1 MTLSYRHLAALSLL
15 SLAACAAESD
25 ASTEENTQ
33 DISSIKAYFSDAKKL
48 DLGDLTR
55 VSVGFATDGL
65 NDALYKDTGTL
76 HGGLKF
82 EAPAVFA
89 ASAEPN
95 KVLPDRFEVKA
106 LDTIVSGLAA
116 QFGETELG
124 TQVNKIRLN
133 HVQTTEDKYFVES
146 AFTTGVGIGPSWNM
160 NSQGFANTGVTLG
173 FNADALLTSRVIVAT
188 QTEKLSDLVDAPL
201 AAVKAQRGFIYPRSM
216 ADVRSMK
223 PGEMFA
229 LRGQGQIGANFGVGA
244 PIFVTAAG
252 PLGYQ
257 VVVSAGVAGVIS
269 GEIDVQ
275 LVRLEGDEVVVDLG
289 VEKGHGVSFHAGI
302 SDQWGIKGLCED
314 GQSCLRDVNIAGKAV
329 GLRGLVEKAVAHQ
342 VDKYL
347 TFSVSAGASES
358 SSRVSLSRFRF
369 HMDKGDKAETE
380 KALQQLLKFDL
391 RLAQALYNRDLDQ
404 AQPAITAD
412 FDAVRAATTTSRNF
426 GFELLGM
433 NIYHKAVVQKQGTFV
448 LQTPEG
454 ATTVLFE
461 QLHKDGGWFEKKHAF
476 TRTGVGADSVN
487 GQTLKSEANLFIST
501 MNSDSHMDNDFA
513 VDNVDALLLAL
524 GGRGL
529 IDTLDQ
535 YGNKLQQTLWAKCP
549 AQVQKSG
556 SGSSSTETK
565 VWHEDCNVKLLDDPA
580 FKKIKTDG
588 MTAIES
594 KIAGLSDEYKTLVR
608 TAADVRLT
616 LQSTGIHDYDALNG
630 CNVAITT
637 DVRFDDSALATLT
650 SRSKD
655 EYLTALKNYVGTV
668 NADRMTS
675 KGAADRD
682 AAASHTVSKSDGAVE
697 AMANIFATNAGAYKS
712 IVAAEQGLPSML
724 GGKKFISHPLAIR
737 FTVDNDMNKSLES
750 AQLVSTSTDRAK
762 AAAKLYDDLR
772 DAAGDLSHVDLNN
785 EQAAFYPLIA
795 LVPAKDLDVAMTLD
809 TKIDSN
815 WFVKRDR
822 FIKAGL
828 KDTVATA
835 HGSNASSISA
845 GMFDLK
851 TMIDAN
857 K

>member
-25 ASTEENTQ
+25 AETNASEA
-33 DISSIKAYFSDAKKL
+33 DISSIKSYFADAKKL
-48 DLGDLTR
+48 DLTDLTR

-65 NDALYKDTGTL
+65 NDALYKETGTL
-76 HGGLKF
+76 HGGIKF
-82 EAPAVFA
+82 EAPSVFA
-89 ASAEPN
+89 ATAEPN
-95 KVLPDRFEVKA
+95 KVLPDQYEVKA

-116 QFGETELG
+116 QFGESELG
-124 TQVNKIRLN
+124 TQVNKVRLN
-133 HVQTTEDKYFVES
+133 HVSTTEDKFFVES
-146 AFTTGVGIGPSWNM
+146 GFTTGVGIGPSWNI
-160 NSQGFANTGVTLG
+160 NAQGFANTGVTLG

-188 QTEKLSDLVDAPL
+188 KTDKLGDLVDAPL

-216 ADVRSMK
+216 NDVRGMK

-229 LRGQGQIGANFGVGA
+229 LRGQGQLGANFGVGA
-244 PIFVTAAG
+244 PIFVAAAG

-257 VVVSAGVAGVIS
+257 VVVSAGVAGVVS

-275 LVRLEGDEVVVDLG
+275 LVRLEGDEVVVDVG

-302 SDQWGIKGLCED
+302 SDQWGIKGICED

-329 GLRGLVEKAVAHQ
+329 GLRGLVEKAVANQ
-342 VDKYL
+342 VNRYL
-347 TFSVSAGASES
+347 TFSIDAGASEQ

-433 NIYHKAVVQKQGTFV
+433 NIYHKAVVQKEGTFV
-448 LQTPEG
+448 LQTPDG
-454 ATTVLFE
+454 AKSILFD
-461 QLHKDGGWFEKKHAF
+461 QLQKDGGWFEKKHAF
-476 TRTGVGADSVN
+476 TRTGVGAESIQ
-487 GQTLKSEANLFIST
+487 GSKLTSEANLFVQT
-501 MNSDSHMDNDFA
+501 LNSDSHMDNDFA
-513 VDNVDALLLAL
+513 IDNIDALLLGI
-524 GGRGL
+524 GGRDL
-529 IDTLDQ
+529 VDTLDT

-549 AQVQKSG
+549 AETQSTGQ
-556 SGSSSTETK
+556 SSNQQGTK
-565 VWHEDCNVKLLDDPA
+565 VWHEDCNVKLLDDPS
-580 FKKIKTDG
+580 FKQIKIDG
-588 MTAIES
+588 LKAIES
-594 KIAGLSDEYKTLVR
+594 KMSGLSDEYKSLVR

-616 LQSTGIHDYDALNG
+616 LQSTGIHNYDAMNG
-630 CNVAITT
+630 CNVAFST

-655 EYLTALKNYVGTV
+655 EYLKALKNYIGSV
-668 NADRMTS
+668 NQDRMTAKS
-675 KGAADRD
+675 AADKD
-682 AAASHTVSKSDGAVE
+682 AAASYTVSKSDGAVE
-697 AMANIFATNAGAYKS
+697 AMANVFAVNAQAYNA
-712 IVAAEQGLPSML
+712 IAAAEKGLPSML
-724 GGKKFISHPLAIR
+724 GGKKFIAHPVAVR
-737 FTVDNDMNKSLES
+737 FTVDNDMAKSLES

-772 DAAGDLSHVDLNN
+772 DAADDLSHLDLDN
-785 EQAAFYPLIA
+785 EQAALYPLIA

-809 TKIDSN
+809 TKIESSF
-815 WFVKRDR
+815 FVHRDR

-835 HGSNASSISA
+835 HGANASSISA

-851 TMIDAN
+851 AMIDAN